1 LERKKSCV
9 QARLMWPR
17 IILQA
22 VVATTW
28 TLSMVAPGS
37 AQAQDRY
44 ESAGV
49 VMATREAQL
58 SSSIAGKIEHLTLEE
73 GDSFEV
79 GDVVV
84 EFDCQRAEAELRA
97 AQGSVDIAGAQLR
110 AQKELQSYNAG
121 GTLNVEVATAE
132 LAIAEARRDMLS
144 VVTEECIVRAPFSGR
159 VLEKLV
165 NQYEMTTEGQ
175 PMLRVF
181 DDTALNIELIV
192 PSIWLRW
199 LRPGARFDFTVI
211 ELDRS
216 FSATVASIAAA
227 VDPVSQSVNV
237 WGQFDVPN
245 PGVQAGMSGRALFQN
260 PGE

>member
-1 LERKKSCV
+1 
-9 QARLMWPR
+9 
-17 IILQA
+17 
-22 VVATTW
+22 
-28 TLSMVAPGS
+28 MVAPGS
-37 AQAQDRY
+37 AQDQGRY

-58 SSSIAGKIEHLTLEE
+58 SSSIAGEIKYLELEE
-73 GDSFEV
+73 GDSFEA

-97 AQGSVDIAGAQLR
+97 AQGSVDVAGAQLR
-110 AQKELQSYNAG
+110 VQKELQSYNAG
-121 GTLNVEVATAE
+121 GTLDLEVAVAE

-144 VVTEECIVRAPFSGR
+144 AVTDECIVRAPFSGR

-165 NQYEMTTEGQ
+165 NQYEMTTQGQ

-181 DDTALNIELIV
+181 DDTALRIELIV
-192 PSIWLRW
+192 PSVWLRW
-199 LRPGARFDFTVI
+199 LKPGARFDFTVV
-211 ELDRS
+211 ELDQS

-237 WGQFDVPN
+237 WADFDVAN
-245 PGVQAGMSGRALFQN
+245 PDVLAGMSGRALFQN

>member
-1 LERKKSCV
+1 
-9 QARLMWPR
+9 MWPR

-181 DDTALNIELIV
+181 DDTALHIELIV
-192 PSIWLRW
+192 PSVWLRW
-199 LRPGARFDFTVI
+199 LKPGARFDFAVI

-216 FSATVASIAAA
+216 FSATVDSIAAA

-237 WGQFDVPN
+237 WGQFDVAN
-245 PGVQAGMSGRALFQN
+245 PGVLAGMSGRALFQN
-260 PGE
+260 PGD